1 MRQESLEPPNFRSN
15 TACRYQRSEGNGGA
29 LKYGMSTP
37 ERATLLRDI
46 ARSSDLRSEITS
58 RMDDESYNLKARW
71 EELEKL
77 DLDIHRQIKVI
88 FMKNKQSE

>member
-1 MRQESLEPPNFRSN
+1 
-15 TACRYQRSEGNGGA
+15 
-29 LKYGMSTP
+29 MSTP
-37 ERATLLRDI
+37 ERAKLLRDI
-46 ARSSDLRSEITS
+46 DRSSELRSEITS
-58 RMDDESYNLKARW
+58 RMDDENYNLKGKW